1 MKTRHS
7 VRYFIVALS
16 LFGLSALSN
25 PAAMAGEI
33 SDILVA
39 AKNATTRSEHEAIAK
54 YYENAAGAMQAKM
67 WEQQQLL
74 EHYEEKSYLYGR
86 QAQDLQ
92 SRAEALARKYKQA
105 VIANAREAHLHYQ
118 MAMLAKADSNPAS
131 NPQKLTE
138 KLTAVQSHHN
148 RFTAE

>member
-1 MKTRHS
+1 MRTRHLVIVS
-7 VRYFIVALS
+7 V
-16 LFGLSALSN
+16 LFGLSALLN

-39 AKNATTRSEHEAIAK
+39 AKNATTRSEHEVIAK

-67 WEQQQLL
+67 WEQQQLI

-92 SRAEALARKYKQA
+92 ARAEAMARKYKRA

-118 MAMLAKADSNPAS
+118 MAMHAKEDSNPAS
-131 NPQKLTE
+131 NPQKLT
-138 KLTAVQSHHN
+138 AAQSHHN